1 MYIKL
6 IRWQREPYRFI
17 LQGSSKALD
26 SSQRDNFFLY
36 FYFAKSF
43 YFRFYQFCSI
53 KFEEMVN
60 FSALYSQQRF
70 DILVS
75 AAPLAALIVIGSA
88 SAAQTVQF
96 YSFSSIKDKI
106 FQIWIQARLHFLF
119 FKSGSSESLIWAPLL
134 FSLLPC
140 TLAYLSHQTIGL

>member
-1 MYIKL
+1 
-6 IRWQREPYRFI
+6 
-17 LQGSSKALD
+17 
-26 SSQRDNFFLY
+26 
-36 FYFAKSF
+36 
-43 YFRFYQFCSI
+43 
-53 KFEEMVN
+53 MVN

-106 FQIWIQARLHFLF
+106 FQI
-119 FKSGSSESLIWAPLL
+119 
-134 FSLLPC
+134 
-140 TLAYLSHQTIGL
+140 